1 MRHRLALS
9 LAAVAL
15 FATLALGSC
24 DHGSSPT
31 AAHPEPDP
39 GVEAPE
45 PVRSS

>member
-15 FATLALGSC
+15 LATLALGSC